1 MHRFRPSL
9 LFHHRCLHNLQNAG
23 PLCSQLK
30 SRSVIRFSGSDTIKF
45 LQGLLSNDVRRLGE
59 PPREGNSPIPTPNVA
74 SVVVPPMYAALLSPQ
89 GRFLYDLFLY
99 RPPRPEEKLDRTGS
113 GPGSGCGESVE
124 ILADVDSSILDELL
138 ATLKKYRLRSKV
150 DIKNVAED
158 FLCWQRYGGDL
169 PGKTPAVEEPEAAS
183 VGWGSGVDSSSKSAS
198 HGSAVGCQWFKD
210 PRLDCLGFRG
220 IFRSG
225 TIPPFVESDKETD
238 EENYLMWRLEK
249 GVAEGSTEIPKG
261 EAIPLE
267 YNFAGLNAISF
278 DKGCYVGQELIARTH
293 HRGVIRKRLLPL
305 KFIDNNGKEVEGKVT
320 PGSEIVSTVS
330 SKKLGSVTTAL
341 GFRGMGVLRLDDA
354 FKDTLAI
361 RGQEDIKV
369 MAIRPDWWPAEW
381 FQDQQHT
388 DAATA

>member
-1 MHRFRPSL
+1 MHRFRSSL
-9 LFHHRCLHNLQNAG
+9 LSNHRCLHSLQNAG
-23 PLCSQLK
+23 PLCSHLK
-30 SRSVIRFSGSDTIKF
+30 SRSVIRFSGPDTIKF
-45 LQGLLSNDVRRLGE
+45 LQGLLSNDVRRFGE
-59 PPREGNSPIPTPNVA
+59 PPREENSPIPTPNVA
-74 SVVVPPMYAALLSPQ
+74 SVVVPPMYAALLTPQ

-113 GPGSGCGESVE
+113 GPDNGSGGSVE
-124 ILADVDSSILDELL
+124 ILADVDNSISDELL

-150 DIKNVAED
+150 DIDNVAED
-158 FLCWQRYGGDL
+158 FSCWQRYGRDL
-169 PGKTPAVEEPEAAS
+169 SGKTPTVEEPEADS
-183 VGWGSGVDSSSKSAS
+183 VGWGGGVDSAGKSAS
-198 HGSAVGCQWFKD
+198 HSSDVGWQWFKD

-220 IFRSG
+220 IFPSG
-225 TIPPFVESDKETD
+225 TMPPLVESDKETD

-249 GVAEGSTEIPKG
+249 GIAEGSTEIPKG

-305 KFIDNNGKEVEGKVT
+305 KFLDNNGKEVEEKVT
-320 PGSEIVSTVS
+320 PGSEVINTASG
-330 SKKLGSVTTAL
+330 KKLGSVTTAL

-354 FKDTLAI
+354 FKDTLTI
-361 RGQEDIKV
+361 QGQEDIKV

-388 DAATA
+388 AVA

>member
-1 MHRFRPSL
+1 MHRFRSSL
-9 LFHHRCLHNLQNAG
+9 LSHHRCLHSLQNAG
-23 PLCSQLK
+23 PLCSHLK
-30 SRSVIRFSGSDTIKF
+30 SRSVIRFSGPDTIKF
-45 LQGLLSNDVRRLGE
+45 LQGLLSNDVRRFGE
-59 PPREGNSPIPTPNVA
+59 PPREENSPIPTPNVA
-74 SVVVPPMYAALLSPQ
+74 SVVVPPMYAALLTPQ

-113 GPGSGCGESVE
+113 GPDNGSGGSVE
-124 ILADVDSSILDELL
+124 ILADVDNSISDELL

-150 DIKNVAED
+150 DIDNVAED
-158 FLCWQRYGGDL
+158 FSCWQRYGRDL
-169 PGKTPAVEEPEAAS
+169 SGKTPTVEEPEADS
-183 VGWGSGVDSSSKSAS
+183 VGWGGGVDSAGKSAS
-198 HGSAVGCQWFKD
+198 HSSDVGWQWFKD

-220 IFRSG
+220 IFPSG
-225 TIPPFVESDKETD
+225 TMPPLVESDKETD

-249 GVAEGSTEIPKG
+249 GIAEGSTEIPKG

-305 KFIDNNGKEVEGKVT
+305 KFLDNNGKEVEEKVT
-320 PGSEIVSTVS
+320 PGSEVINTASG
-330 SKKLGSVTTAL
+330 KKLGSVTTAL

-354 FKDTLAI
+354 FKDTLTLQ
-361 RGQEDIKV
+361 GQEDIKV

-388 DAATA
+388 AVA

>member
-1 MHRFRPSL
+1 MHRFRSSL
-9 LFHHRCLHNLQNAG
+9 LSNHRCLHSLQNAG
-23 PLCSQLK
+23 PLCSHLK
-30 SRSVIRFSGSDTIKF
+30 SRYVIRFSGPDTIKF
-45 LQGLLSNDVRRLGE
+45 LQGLLSNDVRRFGE
-59 PPREGNSPIPTPNVA
+59 PPREENSPIPTPNVA
-74 SVVVPPMYAALLSPQ
+74 SVVVPPMYAALLTPQ

-113 GPGSGCGESVE
+113 GPDNGSGGSVE
-124 ILADVDSSILDELL
+124 ILADVDNSISDELL

-150 DIKNVAED
+150 DIDNVAED
-158 FLCWQRYGGDL
+158 FSCWQRYGRDL
-169 PGKTPAVEEPEAAS
+169 SGKTPTVEEPEADS
-183 VGWGSGVDSSSKSAS
+183 VGWGGGVDSAGKSAS
-198 HGSAVGCQWFKD
+198 HSSDVGWQWFKD

-220 IFRSG
+220 IFPSG
-225 TIPPFVESDKETD
+225 TMPPLVESDKETD

-249 GVAEGSTEIPKG
+249 GIAEGSTEIPKG

-305 KFIDNNGKEVEGKVT
+305 KFLDNNGKEVEEKVT
-320 PGSEIVSTVS
+320 PGSEVINTASG
-330 SKKLGSVTTAL
+330 KKLGSVTTAL

-354 FKDTLAI
+354 FKDTLTI
-361 RGQEDIKV
+361 QGQEDIKV

-388 DAATA
+388 AVA

>member
-1 MHRFRPSL
+1 MHRFRSSL
-9 LFHHRCLHNLQNAG
+9 LSHRRCLHSLQNAG
-23 PLCSQLK
+23 PLCSHLK
-30 SRSVIRFSGSDTIKF
+30 SRSVIRFSGPDTIKF
-45 LQGLLSNDVRRLGE
+45 LQGLLSNDVRRFGE
-59 PPREGNSPIPTPNVA
+59 PPREENSPIPTPNVA
-74 SVVVPPMYAALLSPQ
+74 SVVVPPMYAALLTPQ

-113 GPGSGCGESVE
+113 GPGNGSGGSVE
-124 ILADVDSSILDELL
+124 ILADVDNSISDELL

-150 DIKNVAED
+150 DIDNVAED
-158 FLCWQRYGGDL
+158 FSCWQRYGRDL
-169 PGKTPAVEEPEAAS
+169 SGKTPTVEEPEADS
-183 VGWGSGVDSSSKSAS
+183 VGWGGGVDSAGKSAS
-198 HGSAVGCQWFKD
+198 HSSDVGWQWFKD

-220 IFRSG
+220 IFPSG
-225 TIPPFVESDKETD
+225 TMPPLVESDKETD

-249 GVAEGSTEIPKG
+249 GIAEGSTEIPKG

-305 KFIDNNGKEVEGKVT
+305 KFLDNNGKEVEGKVT
-320 PGSEIVSTVS
+320 PGSEVINTASG
-330 SKKLGSVTTAL
+330 KKLGSVITAL

-354 FKDTLAI
+354 FKDALTI
-361 RGQEDIKV
+361 QGQEDIKV

-381 FQDQQHT
+381 LQDQQHT
-388 DAATA
+388 AVA